1 MARTLLVTATL
12 ALVSVATPVVAG
24 AQAATPRRPAR
35 AAAPAASAPLPSLRG
50 PREVALGGLLELH
63 GGAARGEAVRVERRL
78 GDRWRTVGRGRA
90 SAAGRFRVRFRA
102 PGRSGRL
109 TLRARAGDGA
119 PSRLLRVGVR
129 PLVLAAVG
137 DVNLGD
143 LPGAYIARF
152 GPGYPWGSVG
162 PVLRRADL
170 AFANLECAVSRYG
183 RPVRKRFTFRGR
195 PFALRGARGAAGL
208 DVVNLANNHSGDF
221 GPGALRDTLY
231 WTHRFGM
238 AAVGA
243 GRNAAGAARSVV
255 VRRLGLRIA
264 FVGFSDI
271 LPYSFRAGRGR
282 AGTQF
287 ASSAAIRSGVRR
299 ARRHADVVVAT
310 FHWGIERSLVP
321 TPRQRA
327 FADAA
332 LRAGATAV
340 IGAHPHVLQPIR
352 RSGSRL
358 VAYSL
363 GNFVFGAVSA
373 PTARTGILLVRLARR
388 GVVGT
393 RFRAARIVATRP
405 VLR

>member
-1 MARTLLVTATL
+1 VARTLLVTATL
-12 ALVSVATPVVAG
+12 ALVSVATPAVAG
-24 AQAATPRRPAR
+24 AQASTPRRPAR

-90 SAAGRFRVRFRA
+90 SAAARFRVRFRA

-129 PLVLAAVG
+129 PLVLAVVG

-183 RPVRKRFTFRGR
+183 RRVHKRFTFRGR
-195 PFALRGARGAAGL
+195 PFALRGARRAGGL

-221 GPGALRDTLY
+221 GPGALRDTL
-231 WTHRFGM
+231 H
-238 AAVGA
+238 
-243 GRNAAGAARSVV
+243 
-255 VRRLGLRIA
+255 
-264 FVGFSDI
+264 
-271 LPYSFRAGRGR
+271 
-282 AGTQF
+282 
-287 ASSAAIRSGVRR
+287 
-299 ARRHADVVVAT
+299 
-310 FHWGIERSLVP
+310 
-321 TPRQRA
+321 
-327 FADAA
+327 
-332 LRAGATAV
+332 
-340 IGAHPHVLQPIR
+340 
-352 RSGSRL
+352 
-358 VAYSL
+358 
-363 GNFVFGAVSA
+363 
-373 PTARTGILLVRLARR
+373 
-388 GVVGT
+388 
-393 RFRAARIVATRP
+393 
-405 VLR
+405 